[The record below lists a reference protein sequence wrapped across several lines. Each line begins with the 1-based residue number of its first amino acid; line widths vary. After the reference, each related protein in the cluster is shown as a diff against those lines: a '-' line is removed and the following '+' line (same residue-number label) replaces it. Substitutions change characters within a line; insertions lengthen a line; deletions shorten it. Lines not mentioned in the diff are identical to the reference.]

1 MNVNQVLRMVLTSA
15 LIIFCGTSDAACRS
29 TLHYVNG
36 VMNADTDEA
45 IAVTK
50 SLREQF
56 KSDSTICVGEP
67 LFNPSQAFLMDLAE
81 TYKLKLDN
89 TQGILAQIKVGLIAG
104 ILQAWNNFIA
114 LFSGQQT
121 DLYNYKET
129 LTDMYTKL
137 KPGLTAGDG
146 KVLIAHSEGN
156 LFALELQKLAVADG
170 YPEGRVAVMHVASPI
185 KVKLLLQRTMT
196 VLSTGDTV
204 IKANSVL
211 FGSNKPNFEPDKLE
225 QAELGHGFMA
235 VYLNPDNMGTFT
247 NYSCDK
253 VRMTAV
259 TVITDSIRR
268 AAQCQFGPCVTISF
282 GFSNGEC

>member
-1 MNVNQVLRMVLTSA
+1 MNNRKVITALLSSLLILLCGESA
-15 LIIFCGTSDAACRS
+15 AACKS

-36 VMNADTDEA
+36 VMNDTRKEADSA
-45 IAVTK
+45 TK

-89 TQGILAQIKVGLIAG
+89 TQGILAQIKVGLLAG

-121 DLYNYKET
+121 DLYNYKDT
-129 LTDMYTKL
+129 LADMYAKL

-225 QAELGHGFMA
+225 QAELGHGFMS
-235 VYLNPDNMGTFT
+235 VYLNPDNIGTFT
-247 NYSCDK
+247 SYSCDK
-253 VRMTAV
+253 VKMPAV
-259 TVITDSIRR
+259 TVIADSIRR
-268 AAQCQFGPCVTISF
+268 AAQCQFGPCINISF
-282 GFSNGEC
+282 GSANGEC

>member
-1 MNVNQVLRMVLTSA
+1 MNNRKVITVLLSSLLILLCGESA
-15 LIIFCGTSDAACRS
+15 AACKS
-29 TLHYVNG
+29 TLHYING
-36 VMNADTDEA
+36 VLNTDDRDLINATEF
-45 IAVTK
+45 
-50 SLREQF
+50 LRKELQNDP
-56 KSDSTICVGEP
+56 SICVGEP

-89 TQGILAQIKVGLIAG
+89 TQGILNQVWTGILAG
-104 ILQAWNNFIA
+104 SLQAWSNFIA

-121 DLYNYKET
+121 DLYNYKDT
-129 LTDMYTKL
+129 LSDMYAKL

-185 KVKLLLQRTMT
+185 KVKLMLLRTMT

-204 IKANSVL
+204 IKANSVI

-253 VRMTAV
+253 VKTTAV
-259 TVITDSIRR
+259 TVVTDSIRR
-268 AAQCQFGPCVTISF
+268 AAQCQFGPCINISF
-282 GFSNGEC
+282 GSANGEC